1 MKIFDQVVA
10 VLSELSGTESVR
22 LEDELKNDI
31 GLDSFGLVNLILT
44 LEERF
49 GITMDDSDMNPFD
62 LINVQNVVTLVER
75 YLNGESHE

>member
-10 VLSELSGTESVR
+10 VLSELSGTESIR

-62 LINVQNVVTLVER
+62 LIDVESVVRLVEK
-75 YLNGESHE
+75 YLHGETR

>member
-10 VLSELSGTESVR
+10 ILSELSGTESIS

-62 LINVQNVVTLVER
+62 LIDVESVVRLVEK
-75 YLNGESHE
+75 YLHGETR

>member
-10 VLSELSGTESVR
+10 ILSELSGTESIS

-31 GLDSFGLVNLILT
+31 GLDSFGMVNLILT

-62 LINVQNVVTLVER
+62 LINVESVVRLVEK
-75 YLNGESHE
+75 YLHGETR

>member
-10 VLSELSGTESVR
+10 ILSELSGTESIR

-49 GITMDDSDMNPFD
+49 GITLDDSDMNPFD
-62 LINVQNVVTLVER
+62 LTDVESVVRLVEK
-75 YLNGESHE
+75 YLHGETR

>member
-1 MKIFDQVVA
+1 MEIFDQVSA
-10 VLSELSGTESVR
+10 VLAELSGTESIR
-22 LEDELKNDI
+22 LEDELQNDI

-62 LINVQNVVTLVER
+62 LIDVESVVRLVEK
-75 YLNGESHE
+75 YLHGETR

>member
-1 MKIFDQVVA
+1 MEIFDQVSA
-10 VLSELSGTESVR
+10 VLAELSGTESIR

-62 LINVQNVVTLVER
+62 LIDVESVVRLVEK
-75 YLNGESHE
+75 YLHGETR

>member
-10 VLSELSGTESVR
+10 ILSELSGTESIR

-62 LINVQNVVTLVER
+62 LTDVESVVRLVEK
-75 YLNGESHE
+75 YLHGETR

>member
-49 GITMDDSDMNPFD
+49 GITLDDSDMNPFD
-62 LINVQNVVTLVER
+62 LTDVESVVRLVEK
-75 YLNGESHE
+75 YLHGETR